1 MEFKIIIM
9 TQIKNTYQNIHL
21 IKNNIK
27 DHQKP
32 KVNKNIYINDHHYLH
47 YFSLL
52 SISKYI
58 LSIHFFYIFSLYDL

>member
-1 MEFKIIIM
+1 MIIMVFKIITI

-32 KVNKNIYINDHHYLH
+32 KLNKNIIININDHHYLH

-52 SISKYI
+52 SLSKYT
-58 LSIHFFYIFSLYDL
+58 